1 MAYLFL
7 APFPR
12 SRPRKSYLFVSDYS
26 GGIDKEVLG
35 MMTDDRNAT
44 ILGQGE
50 AYGYLIIKRIRE
62 LSGGEMDWAEGMLYP
77 VLHRL
82 EDRGLI
88 ESTWRVSEE
97 GRRRKYYRLKEA
109 GARELD
115 VQRTQWVRVY
125 ETLQKSWEGQLCLT

>member
-1 MAYLFL
+1 MLMSRFCSARFSGFL
-7 APFPR
+7 VVAASAGP
-12 SRPRKSYLFVSDYS
+12 L
-26 GGIDKEVLG
+26 VL
-35 MMTDDRNAT
+35 T
-44 ILGQGE
+44 ILAEGE
-50 AYGYLIIKRIRE
+50 NYGYAIIKRVHE
-62 LSGGEMDWAEGMLYP
+62 LSGGRMQWTDGMLYP

-115 VQRTQWVRVY
+115 VQKTQWVRVY

>member
-1 MAYLFL
+1 MG
-7 APFPR
+7 
-12 SRPRKSYLFVSDYS
+12 D
-26 GGIDKEVLG
+26 DKNTAISKDLVAAS
-35 MMTDDRNAT
+35 AT
-44 ILGQGE
+44 PLILSIVGQGE
-50 AYGYLIIKRIRE
+50 AYGYQIIKRVRE
-62 LSGGEMDWAEGMLYP
+62 LSGGELEWAEGMLYP

-115 VQRTQWVRVY
+115 VQRTHWLLVS
-125 ETLQKSWEGQLCLT
+125 ETLKKSWEGELCST